1 MIEVILYLY
10 ANYLALYKGNQL
22 GTCYYFAPMFENNE
36 LHFVLNLHYPSIR
49 GKLSPVQ
56 KM

>member
-36 LHFVLNLHYPSIR
+36 LHFVLYRHFTPPNFR
-49 GKLSPVQ
+49 VCAR
-56 KM
+56 